1 MNLTK
6 QECEESLDNVAYID
20 YGCCDSET
28 YDKSVKILN
37 ELIDHH
43 FDEKGHIIAK
53 VCIDEEKLKEIVKEA
68 VRNLTWIPV
77 EERLPEQS
85 LNSVIG
91 WDAYRERCVFVQYY
105 MDEWILGNHESVKI
119 VAWMPLP
126 EPYKKVEE

>member
-6 QECEESLDNVAYID
+6 QECEEALDNVAYID

-53 VCIDEEKLKEIVKEA
+53 IYFDEENLKKIVKEA
-68 VRNLTWIPV
+68 VRNLTWMPV
-77 EERLPEQS
+77 PEQF
-85 LNSVIG
+85 
-91 WDAYRERCVFVQYY
+91 R
-105 MDEWILGNHESVKI
+105 
-119 VAWMPLP
+119 
-126 EPYKKVEE
+126 KVEE